1 MVRPPNMLS
10 LPQVQFFALLVRAYN
25 AYSAQAD
32 SRTQIKSMTGKRIVG
47 LHSGRQAEVVREI
60 LVNCAT
66 DRCHMVN

>member
-32 SRTQIKSMTGKRIVG
+32 SRTQIKSMTGKRIVLPSFQSWPSLG
-47 LHSGRQAEVVREI
+47 TASRG
-60 LVNCAT
+60 N
-66 DRCHMVN
+66 